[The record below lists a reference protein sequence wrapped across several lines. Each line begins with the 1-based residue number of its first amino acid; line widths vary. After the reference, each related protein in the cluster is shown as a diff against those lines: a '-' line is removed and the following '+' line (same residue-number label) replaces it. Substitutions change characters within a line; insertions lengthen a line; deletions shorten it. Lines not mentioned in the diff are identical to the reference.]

1 MGGSPREGN
10 RYCRTEGR
18 YRIPRSRNATSAS
31 AARQNGFRSS
41 QRNGGTTEQRPIAR
55 QNSFQPSRRH
65 GGTASTFSAARQNGF
80 RSSQRNGGTA
90 FNLLSGTAEQQNSVR
105 FPAERR
111 NSFRP
116 SRRHGRTASVSRRHD
131 IPLCANSRRGDPGS
145 QSTPS
150 TKPRPASERGRPKT
164 FFNKKRLSLLI
175 FRKNGVLMV
184 QIQEHLQRCSALQQ
198 D

>member
-1 MGGSPREGN
+1 MGGRLGKETDP
-10 RYCRTEGR
+10 
-18 YRIPRSRNATSAS
+18 A
-31 AARQNGFRSS
+31 
-41 QRNGGTTEQRPIAR
+41 EQRGVTVSPVR
-55 QNSFQPSRRH
+55 
-65 GGTASTFSAARQNGF
+65 GTQHPPR
-80 RSSQRNGGTA
+80 RNGGTA
-90 FNLLSGTAEQQNSVR
+90 FDLLSGTAEQQNSVR
-105 FPAERR
+105 FPAARR
-111 NSFRP
+111 NSFRPSQRHGGTTEQRPIARQNSFRP

-164 FFNKKRLSLLI
+164 FFNKKSFSLLI